1 MQSPKDEDAT
11 CDDCGWK
18 GPVKLLQPN
27 PRSPIPD
34 CCPECGSPETSW
46 PSASHG

>member
-18 GPVKLLQPN
+18 GPVKLLQP
-27 PRSPIPD
+27 
-34 CCPECGSPETSW
+34 SPETWW
-46 PSASHG
+46 PSANG